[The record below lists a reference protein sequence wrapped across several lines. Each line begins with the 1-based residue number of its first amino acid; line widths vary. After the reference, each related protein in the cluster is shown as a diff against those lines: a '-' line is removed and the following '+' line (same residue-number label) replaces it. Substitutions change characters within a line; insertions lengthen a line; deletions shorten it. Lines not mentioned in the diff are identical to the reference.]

1 MNTLTINLPEDI
13 KFQDNE
19 LRNYIQKLET
29 KIDSINDRTKRQTIQ
44 IQELQK
50 KIKELEA
57 KR

>member
-1 MNTLTINLPEDI
+1 MNTLTINLPKDA
-13 KFQDNE
+13 KFQDVE

-29 KIDSINDRTKRQTIQ
+29 KIDSINDRTKRQTSQ